1 MRMFELFPR
10 ASAGYCRSLLLLALV
25 ASCCPQV
32 RAQGFFGRSAVG
44 GISIDAD
51 GVLREPAVEATQQL
65 RHAMQ
70 DELQVVPTELGP
82 MNLRKISLRQLE
94 AALQQVADRDLRKVP
109 DEIRYL
115 AGIQRL
121 QYVLIYPEQQDL
133 VLAGPGEGWVVND
146 QGAVVGQ
153 TTGRPVLKLED
164 LLVALQAVRAAR
176 ETGISCSIDPT
187 EEGVRAMRE
196 YVARQKSFAPAV
208 LDGMAQSMGPQ
219 RITIAGVPDTS
230 HFAQV
235 LVAADYRM
243 KRIGM
248 QLEDS
253 PLPELP
259 SFLQLLSQS
268 RVKLTNMM
276 PRWWL
281 ACSYE
286 PLARSDDGLAWELRG
301 SGVKVM
307 TEDDYVSDQGQVAV
321 TGKQNPIAARWAEL
335 MTQYYDQLSAKDAI
349 FGQLRNVMDLCVI
362 AALLDQEQLLTRA
375 GCELPCLSG
384 ASGEFQMES
393 WPAPKTVSTQC
404 SVIKRGRDYLI
415 TASGGVQIDAYRYAA
430 RSEVSTRRGTG
441 ARPGGAGRGSL
452 VVELRWQG
460 CVEPPAWPSTART
473 PTRMSLVRTR

>member
-10 ASAGYCRSLLLLALV
+10 ASAGYCRSLLLLTLV
-25 ASCCPQV
+25 VCCCPQV
-32 RAQGFFGRSAVG
+32 RAQGFFGRGAVG

-65 RHAMQ
+65 RRAMH

-94 AALQQVADRDLRKVP
+94 AALQQVPDRDLRKVP

-121 QYVLIYPEQQDL
+121 RYVLIYPEQQDI
-133 VLAGPGEGWVVND
+133 VLAGPGEGWVVNE

-164 LLVALQAVRAAR
+164 LLVALQTVRAAR

-208 LDGMAQSMGPQ
+208 LDGMAQSLGPQ

-230 HFAQV
+230 HLARV

-248 QLEDS
+248 QLEES

-259 SFLQLLSQS
+259 SFLQMLSES

-321 TGKQNPIAARWAEL
+321 TGKQNPVAARWAEL
-335 MTQYYDQLSAKDAI
+335 MTQYYDALSAKDSI
-349 FGQLRNVMDLCVI
+349 FGQLRNVMDLCVV
-362 AALLDQEQLLTRA
+362 AALIDQEQLLTRA
-375 GCELPCLSG
+375 GCELPCLTG
-384 ASGEFQMES
+384 VSGEFQMES

-415 TASGGVQIDAYRYAA
+415 TASGGVQIDAYRHAA
-430 RSEVSTRRGTG
+430 RSEVSADVGQVRDKTKP
-441 ARPGGAGRGSL
+441 AAN
-452 VVELRWQG
+452 RW
-460 CVEPPAWPSTART
+460 WWN
-473 PTRMSLVRTR
+473 